1 MPDTTKES
9 GNFPYRHATAAVILS
24 ALLMLNPQTY
34 PHSCAQIAA
43 KSSATCDGQISYK
56 NDESNKQNENT
67 NSVHET
73 NPRS

>member
-1 MPDTTKES
+1 
-9 GNFPYRHATAAVILS
+9 
-24 ALLMLNPQTY
+24 MLNPQTY

>member
-1 MPDTTKES
+1 
-9 GNFPYRHATAAVILS
+9 
-24 ALLMLNPQTY
+24 MLNPQTY
-34 PHSCAQIAA
+34 PDSCAHIAA
-43 KSSATCDGQISYK
+43 KSSATSGGRVSYK